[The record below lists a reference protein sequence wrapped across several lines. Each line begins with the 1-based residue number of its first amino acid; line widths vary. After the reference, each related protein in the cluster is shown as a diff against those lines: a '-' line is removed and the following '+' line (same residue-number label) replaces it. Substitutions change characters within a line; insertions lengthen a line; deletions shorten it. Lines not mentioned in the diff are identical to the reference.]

1 MHIRERLD
9 SAICITTMLG
19 RTTSLFTCGCCI
31 ADGWTHITMVAGR
44 TGDVLRERTDGRTFT
59 DEAAAAFTRLGFKFE
74 TNAENGSLARVTRS
88 RASSNYL
95 LQINRSGK
103 SLIASNACR
112 RGITIWQER
121 CPAPLRTPLAA
132 SSRC

>member
-1 MHIRERLD
+1 MGEHSPMKQQQLSADLD
-9 SAICITTMLG
+9 SN
-19 RTTSLFTCGCCI
+19 S
-31 ADGWTHITMVAGR
+31 
-44 TGDVLRERTDGRTFT
+44 
-59 DEAAAAFTRLGFKFE
+59 K

-95 LQINRSGK
+95 LQINSFGK
-103 SLIASNACR
+103 SLIASNASR
-112 RGITIWQER
+112 RGITIWQEH